1 MTPIPVGLIGAGK
14 HGERYL
20 RHVVEDCPGLE
31 LRLLSRRDAAAGRE
45 QAARV
50 QARFVG
56 DYRELLSS
64 PEIEAVIVV
73 VPPYLHAEICS
84 FAAAHGKAILL
95 EKPLAVSVAA
105 AREIRS
111 AVEGAGVPLMVAH
124 TLRFNQVVRT
134 LRRELAALGPVR
146 QLALSQ
152 RFEPSR
158 LDWLDDPERSGGGIV
173 LHTGVH
179 SFDLVRHLT
188 GRDPRGVFAV
198 TGRVATRRTEDNFA
212 AVFSFEGE
220 PLQAV
225 VTGSRSTRGRNGT
238 IEIAADGGQLW
249 GDHVHGVAYRVR
261 GTERTAIDC
270 GPPTATVRDTALAF
284 EDALRRG
291 APMPI
296 TLEDGFWS
304 LATAVAC
311 YASIHSRQPE
321 HIARPNGRV
330 D

>member
-1 MTPIPVGLIGAGK
+1 MSRPIPVGLIGAGK

-31 LRLLSRRDAAAGRE
+31 LRLLSRRDATAGRE
-45 QAARV
+45 QAARAR
-50 QARFVG
+50 ARFVG
-56 DYRELLSS
+56 DYRELVSS

-73 VPPYLHAEICS
+73 VPPYLHVEICS
-84 FAAAHGKAILL
+84 IAAAHGKAILL
-95 EKPLAVSVAA
+95 EKPLAVSLVA

-111 AVEGAGVPLMVAH
+111 AVERAGVPLMVGH

-134 LRRELAALGPVR
+134 LRRELETLGPVR

-158 LDWLDDPERSGGGIV
+158 LDWLDDPARSGGGIV

-188 GRDPRGVFAV
+188 GRDPVSAFAS
-198 TGRVATRRTEDNFA
+198 TAQVATRRTEDNFA
-212 AVFSFEGE
+212 AVLSFEGE

-249 GDHVHGVAYRVR
+249 GDHVHGLAYRVQ

-270 GPPTATVRDTALAF
+270 GPPAATVRDTALAF

-291 APMPI
+291 TPMPI
-296 TLEDGFWS
+296 TLADGFWS
-304 LATAVAC
+304 AATAAAC
-311 YASIHSRQPE
+311 YKSIRS
-321 HIARPNGRV
+321 GRSEAV
-330 D
+330 EGPAPRS